1 MVVHDAFGSII
12 RMLRARAV
20 RCSPFSEDNEVEP
33 TEKLYFNDSKVLEFE
48 ARVVG
53 LKQAASGCQVIL
65 DRTAFYPTGGG
76 QPNDT
81 GQLNNERVID
91 VLEDESGVVLHM
103 LKDNAALTLGD
114 VIHGTI
120 DRARRLDH
128 LQQHTGQHILSQ
140 AFIQVCG
147 AETRSFHLGPRS
159 STIDIELQ
167 TPTDVIIRAAE
178 ELANEVVLEDRL
190 MRVHLVNDE
199 QAARLPLRKESA
211 VQGTIRV
218 IEIEDFDWSPCGGTH
233 AARTGQVGLI
243 AVRSY
248 ERAKRMTRVE
258 FVCGHRALEDYRLAH
273 STAVRIARMFSA
285 ERDTAAEMVAK
296 ALEENKELKK
306 RTRELL
312 ELALTAEAS
321 RALGS
326 APQIRGYKL
335 IKTVFDLRDP
345 DEVKMLAAKIVGQ
358 EPAVALLAT
367 KRPDGGRLVFARS
380 SSLTPDMGKLMADA
394 CAIIGGR
401 GGGRPEMAQGGGPEI
416 HRLAEAIDTAVTAVK
431 SQD

>member
-1 MVVHDAFGSII
+1 M
-12 RMLRARAV
+12 
-20 RCSPFSEDNEVEP
+20 EP
-33 TEKLYFNDSKVLEFE
+33 TEKLYFSDSSVLEFE

-53 LKQAASGCQVIL
+53 LNQAASSCQVIL

-81 GQLNNERVID
+81 GQLNEEPVID
-91 VLEDESGVVLHM
+91 VIEDESGVVLHIV
-103 LKDNAALTLGD
+103 KDCAALTLGAAIRGK
-114 VIHGTI
+114 V

-128 LQQHTGQHILSQ
+128 LQQHSGQHVLSQ

-147 AETRSFHLGPRS
+147 AETRSFHLGPVS

-167 TPTDVIIRAAE
+167 TPTDAVIRAAE
-178 ELANEVVLEDRL
+178 ELANAVVFEDRP
-190 MRVHLVNDE
+190 MRVHLVNEE

-233 AARTGQVGLI
+233 ANRTGQVGLI
-243 AVRSY
+243 TVRSI
-248 ERAKRMTRVE
+248 ERAKGMTRIE
-258 FVCGHRALEDYRLAH
+258 FFCGHRALEDYRLAH
-273 STAVRIARMFSA
+273 GTAVRVARMFSA
-285 ERDTAAEMVAK
+285 ERDTSPDMVAK

-312 ELALTAEAS
+312 EIALTAEAS
-321 RALGS
+321 RVLAS
-326 APQIRGYKL
+326 APEIRGFKL
-335 IKTVFDLRDP
+335 IKMVFDLRDP
-345 DEVKMLAAKIVGQ
+345 DEMRMLAAKIVAQ
-358 EPAVALLAT
+358 EPAIALLAT
-367 KRPDGGRLVFARS
+367 KRSDGGRLVFARS

-401 GGGRPEMAQGGGPEI
+401 GGGRPELAQGGGPGIE
-416 HRLAEAIDTAVTAVK
+416 RLAEAIEKADIRVRAN
-431 SQD
+431 D

>member
-1 MVVHDAFGSII
+1 M
-12 RMLRARAV
+12 
-20 RCSPFSEDNEVEP
+20 
-33 TEKLYFNDSKVLEFE
+33 
-48 ARVVG
+48 VVG

-81 GQLNNERVID
+81 GVLNDDRIVDVI
-91 VLEDESGVVLHM
+91 EDESGVVLHIV
-103 LKDNAALTLGD
+103 KDSAALTLGTA
-114 VIHGTI
+114 VRGKI

-128 LQQHTGQHILSQ
+128 LQQHSGQHILSQ
-140 AFIQVCG
+140 AFIQTCG
-147 AETRSFHLGPRS
+147 AETRSFHLGTVS
-159 STIDIELQ
+159 STIDIDLQ
-167 TPTDVIIRAAE
+167 TPTDSVIRAAE
-178 ELANEVVLEDRL
+178 ELANAVVFQDRP
-190 MRVHLVNDE
+190 MRIHMLNDE

-211 VQGTIRV
+211 VQGAIRV

-233 AARTGQVGLI
+233 AARTGEVGLI

-273 STAVRIARMFSA
+273 GIAVRIARMFSA
-285 ERDTAAEMVAK
+285 ERDTSPEMVAK
-296 ALEENKELKK
+296 VLEENKELKK

-321 RALGS
+321 RALAS
-326 APQIRGYKL
+326 APQDAGFKL

-345 DEVKMLAAKIVGQ
+345 DEMRILAAKIVGQ
-358 EPAVALLAT
+358 EPAIALLAT
-367 KRPDGGRLVFARS
+367 KGSDGVRLVFARS
-380 SSLTPDMGKLMADA
+380 SSLTPDMGKLMAGA

-401 GGGRPEMAQGGGPEI
+401 GGGRPELAQGGGPGNE
-416 HRLAEAIDTAVTAVK
+416 RLAEAIESVVNGVR
-431 SQD
+431 SHC